1 MTNDTSEQSS
11 LEELRQLIDAID
23 VELHQKIIE
32 RVGLID
38 KVAEVK
44 QNMDGNFHAMR
55 PSREASMLRELEKR
69 HQGQMQV
76 GSVIRIWRE
85 LINGA
90 TALQGPYSVAVCVPE
105 ELIGYWDIA
114 RNHFGSTVPMT
125 FHTSPSVV
133 LQRVQE
139 VPGAIGLLPLP
150 QMGEEE
156 PWWPALAGETD
167 TQTVPRVIWRL
178 PFYSLPTGQCEKLE
192 ALAVAKLVPEASGQD
207 MTLLS
212 IETDRDTSQ
221 ARLLGQLEI
230 FDFASQPL
238 SIQEAGEAGRHL
250 LLIELEGFINPDD
263 CRLQSLQAKM
273 GDEFMR
279 IAVLGAYPKSLTQ
292 DIGKSS

>member
-90 TALQGPYSVAVCVPE
+90 TALQGPFSVAVCVPE

-125 FHTSPSVV
+125 FHTSPTVV
-133 LQRVQE
+133 LQRVEE

-156 PWWPALAGETD
+156 PWWPVLARETD

-207 MTLLS
+207 MTLLLM
-212 IETDRDTSQ
+212 ETDQDISQ
-221 ARLLGQLEI
+221 ARLLEQLENNG
-230 FDFASQPL
+230 FASQLL

-250 LLIELEGFINPDD
+250 FLIELEGFINPDD

>member
-139 VPGAIGLLPLP
+139 IPGAIGLLPLP

-167 TQTVPRVIWRL
+167 TQTVTRVIWRL
-178 PFYSLPTGQCEKLE
+178 PFYSLPTGQYKKLG
-192 ALAVAKLVPEASGQD
+192 AFAVAKLVPEASGQD

-221 ARLLGQLEI
+221 ARVLEQLEI
-230 FDFASQPL
+230 CNFASQPL
-238 SIQEAGEAGRHL
+238 AIQEAGEAGRQL
-250 LLIELEGFINPDD
+250 LLLELEGFINPDD

-273 GDEFMR
+273 GGEFMR

>member
-139 VPGAIGLLPLP
+139 IPGAIGLLPLP

-221 ARLLGQLEI
+221 ARLLEQLEKY
-230 FDFASQPL
+230 DFASQSL
-238 SIQEAGEAGRHL
+238 SIQEAGEVGRHL

-263 CRLQSLQAKM
+263 CRLQSLQAKN
-273 GDEFMR
+273 GDEFLR